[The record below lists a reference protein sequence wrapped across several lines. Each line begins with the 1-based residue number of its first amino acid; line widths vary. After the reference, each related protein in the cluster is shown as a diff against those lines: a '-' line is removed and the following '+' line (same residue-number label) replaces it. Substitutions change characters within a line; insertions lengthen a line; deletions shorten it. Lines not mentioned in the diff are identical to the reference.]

1 MQGLYEESTT
11 RTGNGQPHK
20 TKSKPKK
27 SNPLAVHLGGLQNLL
42 RLRTNYRFS
51 EKLSCQVGAD
61 LNLQQQSVFPAGTLQ
76 YERKDASCR
85 VTGKVGCTFQGRKE
99 IGLDIG
105 SIKPWQTVLVGAVG
119 LLALGKPVTG
129 GKRFPDDLTLTLPGL
144 KNRGLAQGEVNVTIQ
159 RSRNGLSLNINQLN
173 GVLTM

>member
-61 LNLQQQSVFPAGTLQ
+61 LNPQQQSVFPAGTLQ
-76 YERKDASCR
+76 YE
-85 VTGKVGCTFQGRKE
+85 VTF
-99 IGLDIG
+99 LHMY
-105 SIKPWQTVLVGAVG
+105 SP
-119 LLALGKPVTG
+119 
-129 GKRFPDDLTLTLPGL
+129 FSTL
-144 KNRGLAQGEVNVTIQ
+144 
-159 RSRNGLSLNINQLN
+159 
-173 GVLTM
+173 